1 MRPTLLALLAS
12 LCLVACSSGGGAP
25 SNVQKQPEESP
36 DSRNPTKPRDARTR
50 AKLHTEL
57 GSLYLHGGNLAV
69 ALEELTIA
77 ISIDP
82 DYAKAYAIRGLA
94 GYHVHEIPF
103 ADQDFRKALSLDA
116 NDPEI
121 NNNYGWFLC
130 QIGRGKEAI
139 DFFQRAMKSPLY
151 ETPEKAYLNAGA
163 CYAKL
168 GDLASAE
175 NYVQHSLRIAQ
186 GNPQALL
193 QLASI
198 NYRRGH
204 LEQAKQELTDLLRNQ
219 DPSAEALWLGVR
231 IERRLGDRVA
241 EGKYA
246 SQLRRKFPLSPEA
259 QELLQNNFE

>member
-12 LCLVACSSGGGAP
+12 LGLAACSSGGVAP
-25 SNVQKQPEESP
+25 SSTQKPPEESP

-57 GSLYLHGGNLAV
+57 GSLYLQSGNLAV

-82 DYAKAYAIRGLA
+82 DYAKAYGTRGLA
-94 GYHVHEIPF
+94 DFHVREMAF
-103 ADQDFRKALSLDA
+103 ADQDFRRALSLDA

-130 QIGRGKEAI
+130 QIGRGKEAME
-139 DFFQRAMKSPLY
+139 FFQRAMKNPLY

-163 CYAKL
+163 CYARL

-175 NYVQHSLRIAQ
+175 DYVQHSLRIAQ
-186 GNPQALL
+186 GNAQALL

-204 LEQAKQELTDLLRNQ
+204 LEQAKQELADLLRNQ
-219 DPSAEALWLGVR
+219 EPSAEALWLGVR

-241 EGKYA
+241 EARYA
-246 SQLRRKFPLSPEA
+246 GQLRRKFPLSPEA
-259 QELLQNNFE
+259 QELLRNNFE